1 MKNRSSTDNM
11 RRLLH
16 LICLNRETNCPIVAL
31 SLDAEKAFDR
41 VQWEFLFAALSNF
54 GFSSSFITWIKMLYN
69 SPKASVITN
78 GVISSFFGLKRATRQ
93 GCPLSPLLF
102 NMSLEPLAVI
112 IRGNSSIWGVEG
124 GGKQH
129 KLLLYADDILV
140 LLKDPSHST
149 PHLMNTIQSYSKVSG
164 YKINW
169 SKSEAMPISGLNSG
183 NLMAQFGF
191 KWIPK
196 GMKYLGIKLSREVE
210 EMPIL
215 NFEPILQKIKTN
227 LDKWEK
233 Y

>member
-16 LICLNRETNCPIVAL
+16 LICLNRDKSHPIVTL
-31 SLDAEKAFDR
+31 YLDAAKAFDR

-54 GFSSSFITWIKMLYN
+54 PFSASFITWVKMLYA

-78 GVISSFFGLKRATRQ
+78 GAISPFFDLKRATRQ

-102 NMSLEPLAVI
+102 NISLEPLAASI
-112 IRGNSSIWGVEG
+112 RANSNIRGVDG

-140 LLKDPSHST
+140 LLKDPAHSM
-149 PHLMNTIQSYSKVSG
+149 PHLMETIQFYSTVSG

-169 SKSEAMPISGLNSG
+169 TKSEAMPISGISG
-183 NLMAQFGF
+183 KNLLSQFGYTV
-191 KWIPK
+191 K
-196 GMKYLGIKLSREVE
+196 
-210 EMPIL
+210 
-215 NFEPILQKIKTN
+215 KISI
-227 LDKWEK
+227 
-233 Y
+233 